1 MTDKANH
8 VSMLSVPCG
17 HPACEMTFSHVSPTL
32 LGGQGV
38 STHIFLC
45 CIWKIFFLYTLD
57 NMLLVNFMYYKY
69 VLCSVAYIF
78 FLLLQSCIQGRRKN
92 KHVIEIYFVWH
103 EYIWDNI
110 RYIIGLCFYRL
121 FCHNAHVGMVKI
133 FTCDDIFCHALTPYF
148 CL

>member
-1 MTDKANH
+1 MF
-8 VSMLSVPCG
+8 PC
-17 HPACEMTFSHVSPTL
+17 
-32 LGGQGV
+32 
-38 STHIFLC
+38 FLC
-45 CIWKIFFLYTLD
+45 LVDI
-57 NMLLVNFMYYKY
+57 LLVRWLFHMFHPLCLVDRVFLLISSFVVFERFFFYILWITCYLWILCITNMCC
-69 VLCSVAYIF
+69 VLSLTFF